1 MCRRFALQGR
11 AFEDGGAKKQRS
23 ALCTIVDWQE
33 TTMNASFKGT
43 VTLAFTLSITLFALP
58 ALGASTHKA
67 AAKQAQNRVS
77 NFANVQA
84 FVAAAKHVSPA
95 AETDGLSR
103 EAGECSR
110 GGCIDN

>member
-1 MCRRFALQGR
+1 LKG
-11 AFEDGGAKKQRS
+11 GGAEKQRLS
-23 ALCTIVDWQE
+23 LCTIVDQQE
-33 TTMNASFKGT
+33 ITMNASFKRP
-43 VTLAFTLSITLFALP
+43 VALVLTLSITLFALP

-67 AAKQAQNRVS
+67 AAKPAQNRVS
-77 NFANVQA
+77 DFANVQA
-84 FVAAAKHVSPA
+84 FVTPAKHVWPV